1 MRAEN
6 HEQTINCT
14 WPNAN
19 IKILQYICLHIGNST
34 TQILHYNTFHLLR
47 YAHFRY
53 VKCLFTNIQKKKNTL
68 KTSLLFKKCNL
79 YGQITCV
86 TFRIVF
92 LYEHKHGEIFKSAS
106 VYL

>member
-34 TQILHYNTFHLLR
+34 TQIVHYNTFHLLR

-79 YGQITCV
+79 YGQIT
-86 TFRIVF
+86 
-92 LYEHKHGEIFKSAS
+92 
-106 VYL
+106 